1 MTARVELLI
10 YWRVYIIINPFISII
25 IPYKTV
31 LFPYKSHIPK
41 DYLQGMLIPNL
52 LIPKCGDFHLS
63 LGDSTVVSKTNH
75 CRTSPL
81 VWFQPSKNPARD
93 LPTEGSKWFLWPSK
107 VHPFRD
113 GTSHLENL
121 RSVSYR
127 KLQMESISFIW
138 VIIGKIDEIWPL

>member
-63 LGDSTVVSKTNH
+63 LGDSTVVSKNQ
-75 CRTSPL
+75 PL
-81 VWFQPSKNPARD
+81 SDVATRLVSAIEKSGA
-93 LPTEGSKWFLWPSK
+93 GS
-107 VHPFRD
+107 
-113 GTSHLENL
+113 SHWG
-121 RSVSYR
+121 
-127 KLQMESISFIW
+127 I
-138 VIIGKIDEIWPL
+138 